1 MFKQSTEESEN
12 FSAYVGMTKS
22 FSLYLKKKK
31 KKKKRERDD
40 VESRAE

>member
-1 MFKQSTEESEN
+1 MFKKSTEESEN

-31 KKKKRERDD
+31 KKKKERDD